1 MKRLFILLFFI
12 LLTNTFFAQTREE
25 LKSNSI
31 ITSGIIS
38 VTIGG
43 DFIITGSFSSTF
55 TERIDQ
61 FITRIYNE
69 TYTKTLQSIRLQ
81 SIEVTKLFAE
91 VDKQFKS
98 YSLRG
103 IVLKR
108 ADGKSLKIDL
118 QKFRLNG
125 DFKNNPYLKNDDVII
140 FPPSNKNKNFF
151 TVNGAVNKRGKF
163 NFVDG
168 DKLSDAIELAQG
180 INKAYDEIKGIEISR
195 LSYDGNQIKIIKT
208 DLESNISLKRGDQ
221 IRVLAD
227 ESQRKDFH
235 VIIIGEVNMLGY
247 ISITKDST
255 TLLEVIK
262 RAGGILPTGSLRN
275 AKLLSGNV
283 ASFFLFKKYG
293 HKFGNKQLLT
303 TEEINEQYLKL
314 ENILMSR
321 MSNLTEQD
329 ISYFFAENQIRVLLD
344 ENTVDFT
351 TLNDENSKASNFIVK
366 NGDIIIIPKIDNT
379 VYIFGQVAKTGRITF
394 KDDANY
400 LYYIDKA
407 GGLSEF
413 SDDDIFVIKGQTRE
427 WISPI
432 DNVVKIEPG
441 DFIWVPK
448 DPHRSFTYYLNQTSV
463 YFSIIGSIATV
474 LLLLNQFG
482 K

>member
-1 MKRLFILLFFI
+1 M
-12 LLTNTFFAQTREE
+12 
-25 LKSNSI
+25 
-31 ITSGIIS
+31 
-38 VTIGG
+38 V
-43 DFIITGSFSSTF
+43 
-55 TERIDQ
+55 
-61 FITRIYNE
+61 
-69 TYTKTLQSIRLQ
+69 
-81 SIEVTKLFAE
+81 
-91 VDKQFKS
+91 
-98 YSLRG
+98 
-103 IVLKR
+103 
-108 ADGKSLKIDL
+108 
-118 QKFRLNG
+118 
-125 DFKNNPYLKNDDVII
+125 
-140 FPPSNKNKNFF
+140 
-151 TVNGAVNKRGKF
+151 
-163 NFVDG
+163 
-168 DKLSDAIELAQG
+168 
-180 INKAYDEIKGIEISR
+180 
-195 LSYDGNQIKIIKT
+195 
-208 DLESNISLKRGDQ
+208 
-221 IRVLAD
+221 
-227 ESQRKDFH
+227 
-235 VIIIGEVNMLGY
+235 
-247 ISITKDST
+247 
-255 TLLEVIK
+255 
-262 RAGGILPTGSLRN
+262 
-275 AKLLSGNV
+275 SGNV
-283 ASFFLFKKYG
+283 DSFFLIKKYG

-329 ISYFFAENQIRVLLD
+329 ISYFYAENQIRVLLD

-448 DPHRSFTYYLNQTSV
+448 NPHRSFTYYLNQTSV
-463 YFSIIGSIATV
+463 YFTIIGSIATV

>member
-31 ITSGIIS
+31 ITSSIIS

-140 FPPSNKNKNFF
+140 FPPFDGEKNFF
-151 TVNGAVNKRGKF
+151 TINGAINKPGKYY
-163 NFVDG
+163 FVDG
-168 DKLSDAIELAQG
+168 DRLSDAIELAQG
-180 INKAYDEIKGIEISR
+180 INKAYENIQGAEISR
-195 LSYDGNQIKIIKT
+195 LNYSVNKIELIKT
-208 DLESNISLKRGDQ
+208 KLDSHIPLQRCDQ

-227 ESQRKDFH
+227 ETQRKDFH
-235 VIIIGEVNMLGY
+235 VIVAGEVNLPGY
-247 ISITKDST
+247 IPITKNST
-255 TLLEVIK
+255 SLSEVIK
-262 RAGGILPTGSLRN
+262 RAGGIKATGSLRR
-275 AKLLSGNV
+275 ARLLSGNV
-283 ASFFLFKKYG
+283 ASFILSNILSKKTEAI
-293 HKFGNKQLLT
+293 NK
-303 TEEINEQYLKL
+303 QYLKL
-314 ENILMSR
+314 EYILMSR

-329 ISYFFAENQIRVLLD
+329 TSYFFAENQIRVLLD
-344 ENTVDFT
+344 GNLIDFT

-366 NGDIIIIPKIDNT
+366 NGDVIIIPIIDNT
-379 VYIFGQVAKTGRITF
+379 VYIFGQVAKTGKITF

-413 SDDDIFVIKGQTRE
+413 SDEDIIVIKGQTRE

-432 DNVVKIEPG
+432 DKIVKIEPG

-448 DPHRSFTYYLNQTSV
+448 DPHRSFTFYLNQTSV
-463 YFSIIGSIATV
+463 YFAIIGTIATV